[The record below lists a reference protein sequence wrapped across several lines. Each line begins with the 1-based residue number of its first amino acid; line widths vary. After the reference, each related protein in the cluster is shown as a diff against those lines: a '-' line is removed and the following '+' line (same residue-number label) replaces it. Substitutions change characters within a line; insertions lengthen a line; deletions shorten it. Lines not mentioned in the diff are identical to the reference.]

1 MTLNE
6 ILTSLFWLVV
16 IGYFTYLV
24 WFARSSVRSASHD
37 QEDAELGQRTRARRT
52 VK

>member
-24 WFARSSVRSASHD
+24 WFARASVRSAAHD
-37 QEDAELGQRTRARRT
+37 PENAAVRARTRERRN
-52 VK
+52 